1 MNNFNS
7 FKDIITSKQDVKPPA
22 YKWQQFAL
30 DIIRE
35 LDIPNMKK
43 SSVFKICKDMPQQ
56 RVQQALTDTKELCD
70 KGEKWKYF
78 FKVINE
84 NK

>member
-1 MNNFNS
+1 
-7 FKDIITSKQDVKPPA
+7 
-22 YKWQQFAL
+22 
-30 DIIRE
+30 
-35 LDIPNMKK
+35 MK
-43 SSVFKICKDMPQQ
+43 FKICKDMPQQ